1 MFSQTL
7 KLAVKSIS
15 SMLQGMGV
23 TLHPLVI
30 EWVTHFFTVSSED
43 KVLPL
48 EASEETKVAV
58 ISYLYRLWSSPSWM
72 ISHTRVGDDHY
83 WAWFTSLA
91 GVIGAFEFKFEE
103 SPGGIKVLCKDKWD
117 FNVPCIMYSP
127 NEDEEEEAQN
137 MSSYLVIPVKGAIKG
152 VIASLASRMGIQVYD
167 EPEVGLGVHEKDLV
181 FLNQKHAFWT
191 RWEFFIS
198 WDELEFPDGTGP
210 KSYDWQLGG
219 LPITWVKREALIS
232 GLKNLGVN
240 YNIHTEKVYSRLSGQ
255 REELPLTWETLN
267 YLRSLPTEELVSSSR
282 RKRF

>member
-30 EWVTHFFTVSSED
+30 EWVTHYFTGNGEE

-48 EASEETKVAV
+48 DALEETKVAV

-72 ISHTRVGDDHY
+72 IGHTRVGDDHY

-103 SPGGIKVLCKDKWD
+103 DPHGLKVLCQDKWD
-117 FNVPCIMYSP
+117 FNVPCLLPDP
-127 NEDEEEEAQN
+127 NDEDEQEN

-152 VIASLASRMGIQVYD
+152 VIASLGSRMGIQVYD
-167 EPEVGLGVHEKDLV
+167 EELGLGVYEKDLV

-210 KSYDWQLGG
+210 KDYDWQLGG

-232 GLKNLGVN
+232 GLRNLGVN
-240 YNIHTEKVYSRLSGQ
+240 YNIDTEKVYSRLSGQ
-255 REELPLTWETLN
+255 QQEFPLTWETLN
-267 YLRSLPTEELVSSSR
+267 YLRSLPPTEVVSSR
-282 RKRF
+282 RKRAN